1 MNLKNLKS
9 NGPQRGTASSRNL
22 GIAAAIVFILLFDTG
37 CSTTEY
43 HRQADEENYEI
54 IRKVEEQVFG
64 KTNAFTIDT
73 RYSSRKLDDIQIPEV
88 IMERMVNGEHRLTL
102 ESSLDIAVRQSRD
115 FQREKEDLY
124 LAAVSLSNRRN
135 VFASIWSGGANTGI
149 ERETDADGRVTG
161 GGQLGLSKRIF
172 RTGGTIS
179 GLLVNDMF
187 KYFVGNPSRQ
197 VVNTISLNLTQP
209 LLRGGG
215 RHNSIAN
222 NLTQAERDVIYAIR
236 DYSQFQKRFAV
247 DVVNA
252 YLNLLGQKNTVRN
265 NYANYLS
272 QKTAALRATKRS
284 AIDGQLNMNLARQSE
299 LNAKNRYITSIT
311 DYQNGLDRFKDRLA
325 IPLSMEILLDDGP
338 FNHLQTTGM
347 SPVSFDAESAY
358 NLSVEKH
365 LPTLNEIDRFEDAK
379 RRVLVAVN
387 SLKPGLNIVGG
398 ASLATP
404 TPDDY
409 TDFDPD
415 RVRANMG
422 LELDLPFNRVTERN
436 AYRSS
441 LINFER
447 QVRSLAQTL
456 DTRRAEIAVGL
467 RTLLQREANFRNNV
481 IGVEI
486 ARARVAQQNMLIE
499 AGRANQ
505 QTLIDAENEL
515 IQRQNARVSDI
526 VAYQRARLQLLLDA
540 GVINTDSPDFW
551 LQPQYAPPPAA
562 VPDTAPSATPTDVL
576 TPEQLFKETAP

>member
-9 NGPQRGTASSRNL
+9 NGPQRGTASSRNF
-22 GIAAAIVFILLFDTG
+22 GIAAAIAFILLFDTG

-64 KTNAFTIDT
+64 KTNAFTINT
-73 RYSSRKLDDIQIPEV
+73 RHSSLKLDEVQIPEV
-88 IMERMVNGEHRLTL
+88 IKERMVNGELPLTL
-102 ESSLDIAVRQSRD
+102 ASSLDIAVRQSRE
-115 FQREKEDLY
+115 FQREKENLY
-124 LAAVSLSNRRN
+124 LAALSLSDRRN
-135 VFASIWSGGANTGI
+135 VFASIWSGSANTSI
-149 ERETDADGRVTG
+149 ERETDADGRATG

-215 RHNSIAN
+215 RHNSVAN
-222 NLTQAERDVIYAIR
+222 SLTQAERDVIYAIR

-252 YLNLLGQKNTVRN
+252 YLDLLGRKNTVRN

-272 QKTAALRATKRS
+272 QQKAALRAETRVPR
-284 AIDGQLNMNLARQSE
+284 DGKLNENLARQSE
-299 LNAKNRYITSIT
+299 LRAKNSYINSIT
-311 DYQNGLDRFKDRLA
+311 DYQNALDRFKDRLA
-325 IPLSMEILLDDGP
+325 IPLSMDVMLDDGP
-338 FNHLQTTGM
+338 FNQLQTTGL
-347 SPVSFDAESAY
+347 SPISFDAESAY

-365 LPTLNEIDRFEDAK
+365 LPTLNEVDRFEDAK
-379 RRVLVAVN
+379 RRVLVAAN

-404 TPDDY
+404 APDDY
-409 TDFDPD
+409 TNFDPD

-422 LELDLPFNRVTERN
+422 VELDLPFNRVTERN

-447 QVRSLAQTL
+447 QIRSLGQTL
-456 DTRRAEIAVGL
+456 DTRRAVIAQGL
-467 RTLLQREANFRNNV
+467 RTLLQREATYRNNV
-481 IGVEI
+481 VGVEI
-486 ARARVAQQNMLIE
+486 AETRVAQQNMLIE

-505 QTLIDAENEL
+505 QTLIDAENDL
-515 IQRQNARVSDI
+515 IGQRNARVSAI
-526 VAYQRARLQLLLDA
+526 VSFQQARLQLLLDA

-551 LQPQYAPPPAA
+551 IQPQYAPTPAA
-562 VPDTAPSATPTDVL
+562 APDTAPSATPTDVL